1 MVLPT
6 PMRLRGHRCFDH
18 LHRNGRRL
26 HGTHMVLRL
35 ADARSSLLKRPLL
48 QAEQRQPVS
57 RRCRCAVV
65 ISGKVSKRSVV
76 RNRLRR
82 QLHSHLN
89 ARLGEQS
96 SLADRWLLLSLKP
109 GAAEA
114 ATLLLEECDRLL
126 KDAGLLP

>member
-35 ADARSSLLKRPLL
+35 AEARLSLLRRPLS
-48 QAEQRQPVS
+48 QADQRLPES

-82 QLHSHLN
+82 QLHTHLH
-89 ARLGEQS
+89 ARLGHRS
-96 SLADRWLLLSLKP
+96 GLAGSWLLLSLKP

-114 ATLLLEECDRLL
+114 STLLLEECDRLL

>member
-1 MVLPT
+1 
-6 PMRLRGHRCFDH
+6 MRLRGHRCFDH

-48 QAEQRQPVS
+48 QAEQRQQ
-57 RRCRCAVV
+57 A
-65 ISGKVSKRSVV
+65 
-76 RNRLRR
+76 
-82 QLHSHLN
+82 
-89 ARLGEQS
+89 
-96 SLADRWLLLSLKP
+96 SLADCWILLSLKP

-114 ATLLLEECDRLL
+114 ETLLLEECDRLL

>member
-18 LHRNGRRL
+18 LHRNGHRN

-35 ADARSSLLKRPLL
+35 AKARESLLK
-48 QAEQRQPVS
+48 QPSSQLEKHQPES

-65 ISGKVSKRSVV
+65 ISGKVSKRAVV

-82 QLHSHLN
+82 QLHAHLRV
-89 ARLGEQS
+89 RLGEQS
-96 SLADRWLLLSLKP
+96 CLACHWLLLSLKP

-114 ATLLLEECDRLL
+114 STLLLEECDSLL
-126 KDAGLLP
+126 QDAGLLP